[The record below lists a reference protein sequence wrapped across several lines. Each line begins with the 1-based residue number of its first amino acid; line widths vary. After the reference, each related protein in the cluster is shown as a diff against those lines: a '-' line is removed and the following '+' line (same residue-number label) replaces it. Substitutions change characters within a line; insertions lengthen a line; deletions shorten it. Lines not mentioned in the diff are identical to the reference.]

1 MSETKAKAKAKVKM
15 TYKEAREEISTFIEE
30 QIPGTIFSMAVLTT
44 IQKGK
49 KDFYQAV
56 VIVPKITNAY
66 ASSWEDAIKIV
77 KGSILT
83 HLQNNDEKEEEK

>member
-1 MSETKAKAKAKVKM
+1 MSETKAKAKAKM
-15 TYKEAREEISTFIEE
+15 TYKEAREEISSFIEE